1 MAVFLSNSSRVL
13 FDGEP
18 QAGVVAK
25 GDAVYYKYWRD
36 GKDDLVGLTVT
47 VTALVGDPDVYVV
60 ADGEDPETAAHPGP
74 TYPETDGKG
83 GVRLVKQ
90 YIFIFC
96 LKMCI

>member
-36 GKDDLVGLTVT
+36 GKDDLVGLTET

-90 YIFIFC
+90 YILFFV
-96 LKMCI
+96 